1 MEEIFKISAAIL
13 GSLGGGVL
21 IVGAF
26 TKWLGDLWAKRL
38 IQNEKKKL
46 DEEMESYKIKLKKS
60 EFIFEKEYEA
70 TSEFVALLRGILPRH
85 SYPNMDWYEACDH
98 IASSFGKIEHILNE
112 YLAKHG
118 AVLTDDIVDLL
129 EESLGI
135 VGEGQFEVI
144 APDIPTS
151 ANDKANQL
159 YEKLHSAEAKLLV
172 KLRGQVST

>member
-1 MEEIFKISAAIL
+1 
-13 GSLGGGVL
+13 
-21 IVGAF
+21 
-26 TKWLGDLWAKRL
+26 
-38 IQNEKKKL
+38 
-46 DEEMESYKIKLKKS
+46 
-60 EFIFEKEYEA
+60 
-70 TSEFVALLRGILPRH
+70 
-85 SYPNMDWYEACDH
+85 MDWYEACDH

-129 EESLGI
+129 VESLGI